1 MAKPAKQAKDLS
13 LSSVSKD
20 NEKKYKETKRVD
32 FPNGAK
38 LDIPVYIRPTKI
50 QLIIAELI
58 DVMKEGAVEG
68 KTFDLSTVL
77 ILRTSLLIK
86 HLTSISIDGDTKGY
100 DGLMNLFLEL
110 KDGEYIEPIIQA
122 FDINEIAKVD
132 EKINQAMEFLA
143 RELKKDSELQIE
155 DEEEEQEVDV
165 DHA

>member
-32 FPNGAK
+32 FPNGTK
-38 LDIPVYIRPTKI
+38 LDIPLLIRPTKV

-77 ILRTSLLIK
+77 ILRTAILIK
-86 HLTSISIDGDTKGY
+86 HLTSISIDGNAQGY
-100 DGLMNLFLEL
+100 DGLMSLFLEL

-122 FDINEIAKVD
+122 FDINEIAKID
-132 EKINQAMEFLA
+132 SKINEAMEFLA
-143 RELKKDSELQIE
+143 KELKKDMQVE

-165 DHA
+165 DGL

>member
-58 DVMKEGAVEG
+58 DVMKEGAIEG
-68 KTFDLSTVL
+68 KTFNLSTVL
-77 ILRTSLLIK
+77 MLRSALIVK
-86 HLTSISIDGDTKGY
+86 HLTSIKIDGDTQGY
-100 DGLMNLFLEL
+100 DGLMSLFLEL

-122 FDINEIAKVD
+122 FDINEIAKID
-132 EKINQAMEFLA
+132 NKINEAMEFLA
-143 RELKKDSELQIE
+143 KELKKDSEVEE
-155 DEEEEQEVDV
+155 DAEEQEVDV